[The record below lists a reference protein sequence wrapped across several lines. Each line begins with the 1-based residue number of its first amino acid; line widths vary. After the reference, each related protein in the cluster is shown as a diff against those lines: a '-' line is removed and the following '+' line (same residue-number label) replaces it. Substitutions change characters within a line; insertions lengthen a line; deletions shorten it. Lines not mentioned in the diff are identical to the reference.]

1 MYSWRTK
8 ISSYRNAHSSSEMN
22 STWGGRAAAG
32 CCGRSATHVHPPPAH
47 PLSPSGPRRP
57 PSSMKTGPAIDHRR
71 SRCRRPPL
79 QVVEGLAPRARTY
92 HTHTPHTS
100 RIISAAPPTAA
111 PPPHAPYP
119 QAHLAERVPVL
130 VLVVLGEK
138 DAEGCG
144 EGMLGRVRGGRRARR
159 RVVGPA
165 TAGRAAVGGGSP
177 RRRPPSPYLRR
188 GCGC

>member
-1 MYSWRTK
+1 MAAILEEAHVK
-8 ISSYRNAHSSSEMN
+8 I
-22 STWGGRAAAG
+22 GREV
-32 CCGRSATHVHPPPAH
+32 CGLEHVGVVGPEALHGRDVPA
-47 PLSPSGPRRP
+47 RQ
-57 PSSMKTGPAIDHRR
+57 
-71 SRCRRPPL
+71 
-79 QVVEGLAPRARTY
+79 QVIEGLAPRARTY

-100 RIISAAPPTAA
+100 RIIRAAPPTAA
-111 PPPHAPYP
+111 PLPHAPYP

-165 TAGRAAVGGGSP
+165 TAGRAAVLTPSSSAISISP
-177 RRRPPSPYLRR
+177 PRLWVLVRSAGAALSRALH
-188 GCGC
+188 CGRAWG